1 MNPYLLAVAAQQT
14 SNVLGNMVGGAKMSS
29 ANPIT
34 DGSMNN
40 SGWTVALGGST
51 ASAVPT
57 VTSAAQSTLQN
68 PVVLVALVIMVMAWR
83 AR

>member
-1 MNPYLLAVAAQQT
+1 MNPMLIAMAAQQT
-14 SNVLGNMVGGAKMSS
+14 SQMLSNVLGGAKVSS

-34 DGSMNN
+34 DASMNN

-51 ASAVPT
+51 ASSVPT